1 MEVSII
7 ETRLSY
13 LNRRGEKIYVSEEHL
28 ETAVEIKKELQK
40 TSPTHRCSWTKHRQ
54 MMQEAGFDDSDTNE
68 NYRGLVKRYQAAIGE
83 LPTVEEQRNLVANS
97 KLEAIRGEIGR
108 LNSLKLESQ
117 EEARKLRKMI
127 RETNKDMVLIE
138 EIANAIRDTAF
149 IEADNRIILPDMDNE
164 EDNDMVVCLSD
175 IHYGAHVD
183 IPENY
188 YSTEVVEDLLVNY
201 LNKVINLI
209 KKHNVAKVE
218 IVNLGDLIEHAYMRN
233 QNLYDSEETLSE
245 QIVHVTKLII
255 MFIQGIRDHVELV
268 SYRGIAGNHDRMQG
282 DKNSNLN
289 ADHAVNISNYIIQMW
304 IELSGSDVDYIPT
317 DGYFTDLEDRGFNF
331 AFVHGD
337 RNNLKKLSTLAELG
351 EQHNKHYDAVIGG
364 HVHHFNM
371 TEVSNNRFQ
380 VTFGSI
386 KGMDDYSVRLGRKS
400 SRSQGVV
407 LISDTGFEIQKVT
420 L

>member
-1 MEVSII
+1 M
-7 ETRLSY
+7 
-13 LNRRGEKIYVSEEHL
+13 SEEHL

-108 LNSLKLESQ
+108 LNSLKLENQ

-245 QIVHVTKLII
+245 QIVNVTKLII

-407 LISDTGFEIQKVT
+407 LINDTGFEIQKVT

>member
-7 ETRLSY
+7 GTRLSY
-13 LNRRGEKIYVSEEHL
+13 LNRRGEKIDVSEEHL

-83 LPTVEEQRNLVANS
+83 LPTVKEQRNLVANS

-108 LNSLKLESQ
+108 LNSLKLENH

-149 IEADNRIILPDMDNE
+149 IEADNKVILSDLDAE

-201 LNKVINLI
+201 LNKVINMI

-337 RNNLKKLSTLAELG
+337 RNNLKKTSTLAELG

-407 LISDTGFEIQKVT
+407 LINDTGFEIQKVT

>member
-97 KLEAIRGEIGR
+97 KLEAIRGELGR
-108 LNSLKLESQ
+108 LNSLKLENQ

-149 IEADNRIILPDMDNE
+149 IEADNRVILPDMDNE
-164 EDNDMVVCLSD
+164 EDSDMVVCLSD

-245 QIVHVTKLII
+245 QIVNVTKLII

-304 IELSGSDVDYIPT
+304 VELSGSDVDYIPT

-337 RNNLKKLSTLAELG
+337 RNNLKKTSTLAELG

>member
-28 ETAVEIKKELQK
+28 ETAAEIKKELQK

-97 KLEAIRGEIGR
+97 KLEAIRGELGR
-108 LNSLKLESQ
+108 LNSLKLENQ

-127 RETNKDMVLIE
+127 RETNKDVVLIE

-149 IEADNRIILPDMDNE
+149 IEADNRVILPDMDNE
-164 EDNDMVVCLSD
+164 EDSDMVVCLSD

-245 QIVHVTKLII
+245 QIVNVTKLII

>member
-1 MEVSII
+1 
-7 ETRLSY
+7 
-13 LNRRGEKIYVSEEHL
+13 
-28 ETAVEIKKELQK
+28 
-40 TSPTHRCSWTKHRQ
+40 

-108 LNSLKLESQ
+108 LNSLKLENQ

-138 EIANAIRDTAF
+138 EIANAIRATAF
-149 IEADNRIILPDMDNE
+149 IEADNRVILPDMNNE
-164 EDNDMVVCLSD
+164 EDSDMVVCLSD

-337 RNNLKKLSTLAELG
+337 RNNLKKTSTLAELG

>member
-40 TSPTHRCSWTKHRQ
+40 TSPTRRCSWAKHRQ

-108 LNSLKLESQ
+108 LNSLKLENQ

-149 IEADNRIILPDMDNE
+149 IEADNRVILPDMDNE
-164 EDNDMVVCLSD
+164 EDSDMVVCLSD

-188 YSTEVVEDLLVNY
+188 YSTEVVEDLMVNY

>member
-13 LNRRGEKIYVSEEHL
+13 LNRRGENIYVSEEHL

-245 QIVHVTKLII
+245 QIVNVTKLII

-351 EQHNKHYDAVIGG
+351 EQHNRHYDAVIGG

>member
-1 MEVSII
+1 M
-7 ETRLSY
+7 
-13 LNRRGEKIYVSEEHL
+13 SEEHL

-108 LNSLKLESQ
+108 LNSLKLENQ

-149 IEADNRIILPDMDNE
+149 IEADNRVILPDMDNE

-188 YSTEVVEDLLVNY
+188 YSTEVVEDLMVNY